1 VNEPHVARPG
11 RPRRLGARWRHGNLL
26 AGRWRAGGR
35 WWSGAGRHGAPAPDG
50 AATAGPAAPLAR
62 RSSRGGSRRVRVPRL
77 PRCLTTSAA
86 TRSARDKS
94 TSTFLLAAGNLAG
107 PPDDVERRHAD
118 VVRTATQAGL
128 PPAGNLRVTGW
139 PVAVLVTPS
148 HGGDA

>member
-1 VNEPHVARPG
+1 VVRGWAPRGARPG
-11 RPRRLGARWRHGNLL
+11 RGSDRRACR
-26 AGRWRAGGR
+26 
-35 WWSGAGRHGAPAPDG
+35 S
-50 AATAGPAAPLAR
+50 AGPTVVAGWVAPGACPTVATLPDDQ
-62 RSSRGGSRRVRVPRL
+62 RGNQVSERQ
-77 PRCLTTSAA
+77 
-86 TRSARDKS
+86 S